1 MTFFLNVETFTQ
13 WRDQARA
20 LLVSGVTP
28 SEIHFSSDADQP
40 NLFETAAPS
49 KLKSNSSSVA
59 PTVPPAFLEIAKHVA
74 CHRDAGRWELLYRTL
89 WRLTHGERHLLEI
102 STDDDVFALNQ
113 MKKAVTRD
121 VHKMKAFVRFRKV
134 VAESVSRDNQQH
146 QQQAETQTNY
156 IAWHRPDH
164 RIVTLAAPFF
174 SRRFKAMNW
183 TILTPDES
191 VSWDQRELKYG
202 PGVPVN
208 EAPGADSLEDLWKTY
223 YASIFNP
230 ARVKVAMMKREMP
243 VRHWPTLP
251 ETELIPELL
260 QQASSRVAEMIAN
273 NEGFAETATH
283 YMPSDRSLPSLR
295 AAATHCQAC
304 DLHQCATQMVFGE
317 GSPSARIVIVG
328 EQPGDREDIEG
339 RPFVGPAGQLLDDAL
354 RGLEIDR
361 EDVYITNVVK
371 HFKFTERGKQR
382 LHKKPNSREIFACR
396 PWLEAEIATIRP
408 DTILCLGATPA
419 SALFGRD
426 FRVTKQRGEVM
437 ATDWCKRTIATWHPA
452 AILRMPNL
460 DRRNQMHQ
468 QFVSDLALAL
478 DR

>member
-1 MTFFLNVETFTQ
+1 MTYFVNVETFSQ
-13 WRDQARA
+13 WRDEARA
-20 LLVSGVTP
+20 LLVGGIKP
-28 SEIHFSSDADQP
+28 SEVHFASTADQLS
-40 NLFETAAPS
+40 LFDVAPATES
-49 KLKSNSSSVA
+49 SNVV

-74 CHRDAGRWELLYRTL
+74 CHRDGGRWELLYRTL

-102 STDDDVFALNQ
+102 STDDDVYTLNQ

-134 VAESVSRDNQQH
+134 VAES
-146 QQQAETQTNY
+146 ETEDADQTVY
-156 IAWHRPDH
+156 IAWHRPEH

-191 VSWDQRELKYG
+191 VSWDQRELRYG
-202 PGVPVN
+202 PGVPVS
-208 EAPGADSLEDLWKTY
+208 EAPDADSLEDLWKTY

-260 QQASSRVAEMIAN
+260 QQAPTRVAEMIAN

-283 YMPSDRSLPSLR
+283 YMPSDTSLDSLKL
-295 AAATHCQAC
+295 AATHCRAC

-317 GSPSARIVIVG
+317 GPASARIVIVG
-328 EQPGDREDIEG
+328 EQPGDREDIAG

-354 RGLEIDR
+354 QTLGIDR
-361 EDVYITNVVK
+361 DHVYITNVVK

-408 DTILCLGATPA
+408 ETIVCLGATPA

-426 FRVTKQRGEVM
+426 FRVTKRRGEVI

-452 AILRMPNL
+452 AILRMPDP
-460 DRRNQMHQ
+460 DRRAQMRQ
-468 QFVSDLALAL
+468 QFVADLALTL
-478 DR
+478 VR